1 MKKIIPDE
9 KIVLKIILASR
20 SKNKFSGYSTTMLSN
35 CGLNKY
41 VPGLK
46 KVLWKAPKAKSKFKL
61 DSKYA
66 KPAPKRANKLPKAK
80 IINDFLERCLKLKF
94 ISKNSIIA
102 DNKNKVME
110 K

>member
-1 MKKIIPDE
+1 MKKSIPDE
-9 KIVLKIILASR
+9 KIMLKIILTSK
-20 SKNKFSGYSTTMLSN
+20 SKNKFSGYNTTMPSN
-35 CGLNKY
+35 SGLNKY

-46 KVLWKAPKAKSKFKL
+46 KVLWNMLKVKSKFKL
-61 DSKYA
+61 DGKYA

-94 ISKNSIIA
+94 ISKNKVIV